1 MCLIII
7 KVNNLT
13 YLQEKEFPILEMN
26 VNTGEAGDYKKFRQN
41 LELAQLWSWDNLE
54 LVVLPPVPGLLA
66 YTTTPGLSGAG
77 DKQGSAYS
85 TSKHRASRP
94 ALD

>member
-13 YLQEKEFPILEMN
+13 YLQEKEFPILVMN
-26 VNTGEAGDYKKFRQN
+26 VNTGEAGYYKKLRQD

-54 LVVLPPVPGLLA
+54 LLVLPPVLGLLT
-66 YTTTPGLSGAG
+66 YTTTPGVSGAG

-85 TSKHRASRP
+85 ASNTVP
-94 ALD
+94 TDEL